1 MSPFFQFHLTVV
13 RVFYVCGSI
22 YTWAIHKYQNRLV
35 ILLFQSLLQVVTCH
49 QYVANHPF
57 KAKVADTMKFQSDGW
72 TSPQCCS
79 SPQRCPR
86 PSFSLRCRHYR
97 WVFYHL
103 PSGLARSVATTIY
116 FVFLFEHSWRSG
128 WQHALRK
135 TNHQELVAK
144 LPRSWG

>member
-1 MSPFFQFHLTVV
+1 MSPFLQFHLTVFC
-13 RVFYVCGSI
+13 VFYVYGYI
-22 YTWAIHKYQNRLV
+22 YTWAIQLSRKYQNRVV
-35 ILLFQSLLQVVTCH
+35 ILLFHPLLQVAACH
-49 QYVANHPF
+49 QYVA
-57 KAKVADTMKFQSDGW
+57 KVADKMKFQSDGW

-103 PSGLARSVATTIY
+103 PSGLARSVAPTIY

-144 LPRSWG
+144 LSWSWG